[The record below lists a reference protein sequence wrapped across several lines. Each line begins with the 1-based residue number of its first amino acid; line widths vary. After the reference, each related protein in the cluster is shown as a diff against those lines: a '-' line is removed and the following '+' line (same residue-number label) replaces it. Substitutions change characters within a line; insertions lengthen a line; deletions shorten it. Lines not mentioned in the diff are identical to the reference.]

1 MIEIKFDSSCK
12 EACAFG
18 LTQWDRGQKLKI
30 LWDDMPEKFQVHF
43 SSRGSSE
50 AVVAEAKGESGQAIV
65 DIPDALLKSSADIF
79 TWLYISESLKVG
91 ESIKRGVLYV
101 RPRAKPH
108 TAIDDLEKSQQE
120 ILEDILAKINENVN
134 HIKADGTESEYFPE
148 YVKNQALEV
157 AEKVIEYSNENT
169 VTFLAASDAHYKK
182 GDYNSETAVRHMAQA
197 MKLIAQSCPVDFSVY
212 LGDMTAGGADKDTAD
227 AISEMMSVNSALHMA
242 ECNIDTLRCSG
253 SEDSLCKAYYRNG
266 GTISSQVLFNL
277 IYKWNDAVF
286 SESDRVRGYCYKD
299 IAKEKLRVICLNT
312 SDTHGKKLLPS
323 SETAVM
329 SIAQLQWL
337 CRALDLS
344 DKSDRSEWRIIL
356 LGHHPLDMTDKFT
369 LALDVIEAYAKGEAI
384 DVITSSGDK
393 LAYDFAGK
401 NGAVILGQFHGHL
414 HNYRVRFITE
424 KNIPVV
430 AIPNAGFYDNNFYK
444 GSSYSNAE
452 NTAYGDEKTYNK
464 TVNTATDTA
473 FCVIVLDKLTGEI
486 HAVHY
491 GAGVDRT
498 ITGTDIWEDSG
509 TDSDGDGDGDEGGDN
524 TSGGSTEGGNGNDGG
539 DDSGNSGD
547 EGGSDI
553 TYVYTNLVPTSMTAI
568 VERVILMITQST
580 RQVL

>member
-1 MIEIKFDSSCK
+1 MTEITFDNSKK

-18 LTQWDRGQKLKI
+18 LTQWDKGQKLKI
-30 LWDDMPEKFQVHF
+30 LWEDMPESFQVHF

-79 TWLYISESLKVG
+79 AWLYISESLKVG

-120 ILEDILAKINENVN
+120 ILEDILTEINENVN
-134 HIKADGTESEYFPE
+134 HIKINGTESEYFPE

-182 GDYNSETAVRHMAQA
+182 GDYNSKTAVRHMAQA

-452 NTAYGDEKTYNK
+452 NTAYGDETTYNK

-509 TDSDGDGDGDEGGDN
+509 TDSGDDGNGDDGGDN
-524 TSGGSTEGGNGNDGG
+524 TSGGGTEGGNT
-539 DDSGNSGD
+539 
-547 EGGSDI
+547 E
-553 TYVYTNLVPTSMTAI
+553 
-568 VERVILMITQST
+568 
-580 RQVL
+580 